1 MTAQRINYN
10 NISFFSCIRG
20 ALKEKAVVL
29 VTHQLQFLKHVD
41 KIIVLEKGEMV
52 EFGTYSELMS
62 NTSGRLYMLLEE
74 RKEQSDISN
83 FEDCSGSN
91 TTVSLKS
98 DNQKSMLALNQNMS
112 LREKAVCY
120 DNDR

>member
-1 MTAQRINYN
+1 M
-10 NISFFSCIRG
+10 
-20 ALKEKAVVL
+20 
-29 VTHQLQFLKHVD
+29 KHVD
-41 KIIVLEKGEMV
+41 KIVVLEKGEIV

-83 FEDCSGSN
+83 FDDGSGSN
-91 TTVSLKS
+91 TTVSVKS
-98 DNQKSMLALNQNMS
+98 DNQKSILAFSQNMS
-112 LREKAVCY
+112 LREKSVCY

>member
-1 MTAQRINYN
+1 M
-10 NISFFSCIRG
+10 
-20 ALKEKAVVL
+20 
-29 VTHQLQFLKHVD
+29 KHVD

-62 NTSGRLYMLLEE
+62 NTNGRLYMLLEE

-83 FEDCSGSN
+83 FDDISGSN
-91 TTVSLKS
+91 ATVSVKS
-98 DNQKSMLALNQNMS
+98 DYQQSMLACNQNMS

>member
-1 MTAQRINYN
+1 M
-10 NISFFSCIRG
+10 FSCIRG
-20 ALKEKAVVL
+20 SLKEKAVIL
-29 VTHQLQFLKHVD
+29 VTHQLHFLKHVD
-41 KIIVLEKGEMV
+41 KIIVLEKGEIV

-83 FEDCSGSN
+83 FDDGSGSN
-91 TTVSLKS
+91 ATISVKS
-98 DNQKSMLALNQNMS
+98 DNQQSMLASNQNMS